1 MSTLSK
7 SAIRRFQNLILPAAV
22 LILSTLCILSV
33 VLNPGQPMVQSSTG
47 LPTPVRLTGAYSW
60 DNETWYPLQDDTE
73 LPASGNQLYLRGRFD
88 RDIPADTRFNYY
100 HDHIVVE
107 ITVNGT
113 PRLESDTV
121 DWVTDGNRMLPL
133 MCGKYWTYVYSHGIS
148 ADDIVEIQLYDLH
161 RHGNRNAYREFLD
174 SLCISVNDSSVI
186 QNMLQ
191 PHRTPYQLAGVFAV
205 TVGLL
210 VLGAAIIALTLRL
223 PLGRILLIP
232 GLFCLSGGGFI
243 LLDVIS
249 PSYWSGTVAY
259 ITYGRQLCMMMS
271 VYLLGL
277 CIRNF
282 LTGPAKRLA
291 DRVMALSALVDIG
304 CTAACLSGILIF
316 DTEFYWLISQWIVT
330 PMLLVCCLWQ
340 LCRRRG
346 YPLFTATSSV
356 LLAALLLDLCG
367 VGRSIYSSG
376 TCTKTAFL
384 AMLLLYLIRAA
395 KFAVVNAH
403 AAVRAKLLE
412 RQLED
417 SRISIMLSQLQPH
430 FLYNVL
436 NSVYYLCR
444 HDPEAARD
452 MIDKFSDYLRNNL
465 ASLEQTELIPFREE
479 YQHVQT
485 YLSLEELRFGASL
498 NVVYDIG
505 TEDFLLPPLSVQP
518 LVENAVRHGVTKKE
532 GGGTVRLTTRE
543 TADSFVVTVSDTGR
557 GFDPDH
563 YMDDGKIHV
572 GIRNVRKRL
581 EYMSGGTLTIV
592 SAPGEGTS
600 AIITLPKKKD

>member
-1 MSTLSK
+1 M
-7 SAIRRFQNLILPAAV
+7 
-22 LILSTLCILSV
+22 
-33 VLNPGQPMVQSSTG
+33 
-47 LPTPVRLTGAYSW
+47 
-60 DNETWYPLQDDTE
+60 
-73 LPASGNQLYLRGRFD
+73 
-88 RDIPADTRFNYY
+88 
-100 HDHIVVE
+100 
-107 ITVNGT
+107 
-113 PRLESDTV
+113 
-121 DWVTDGNRMLPL
+121 
-133 MCGKYWTYVYSHGIS
+133 
-148 ADDIVEIQLYDLH
+148 EIQLYDLH

-174 SLCISVNDSSVI
+174 SLCISSNDSSVI
-186 QNMLQ
+186 QDTLQ
-191 PHRTPYQLAGVFAV
+191 PYRTPYQIAGVFSAMA
-205 TVGLL
+205 GLL

-223 PLGRILLIP
+223 PLGRTLLAP

-259 ITYGRQLCMMMS
+259 VTYGRQLCMMLS

-277 CIRNF
+277 CIRDF
-282 LTGPAKRLA
+282 LTGLPRRLA
-291 DRVMALSALVDIG
+291 GWTLAFSGLADAG
-304 CTAACLSGILIF
+304 CFLACLSGILIF

-330 PMLLVCCLWQ
+330 PVLLGCCLWQ
-340 LCRRRG
+340 LCRRRER
-346 YPLFTATSSV
+346 PFRMVTSIA
-356 LLAALLLDLCG
+356 LLTALLLDYCG
-367 VGRSIYSSG
+367 VGRSIYSCG
-376 TCTKTAFL
+376 TCTKLVFL
-384 AMLLLYLIRAA
+384 PVLLLYLARAV
-395 KFAVVNAH
+395 KFAVVNSH

-412 RQLED
+412 QQLED

-465 ASLEQTELIPFREE
+465 ASLEQTERIPFREE

-498 NVVYDIG
+498 TVVYDIG

-543 TADSFVVTVSDTGR
+543 TAESFVVTVSDTGR

-572 GIRNVRKRL
+572 GIRNVRRRL
-581 EYMSGGTLTIV
+581 EYMCGGTLTIV
-592 SAPGEGTS
+592 SAPGEGTT
-600 AIITLPKKKD
+600 AVITLPKNRG